1 MEFGCVRK
9 ALRVKLLQHLADTDE
24 YQSLSIDATMRCTLS
39 IIGQTRPRHSNPGA
53 AFAPDDCKRR
63 VLTIRGRTGAV
74 VAMQA
79 MPREDVATY
88 IDVFLNTVPASAC
101 STVHYICT
109 DNPSNLMW
117 ESTRCFGNL
126 TLLILTLLLLFSFNR
141 NVYLAL
147 MSNVNKAL

>member
-9 ALRVKLLQHLADTDE
+9 AQRVSLLQHLADTDE

-39 IIGQTRPRHSNPGA
+39 ITGQTRPRHAHPGA

-79 MPREDVATY
+79 MPREDVPTY
-88 IDVFLNTVPASAC
+88 IDVFIATVPASAC
-101 STVHYICT
+101 STVQFICT

-117 ESTRCFGNL
+117 ESTRCSGNL
-126 TLLILTLLLLFSFNR
+126 TLLILTLLLLFSFTR
-141 NVYLAL
+141 NVYVAL
-147 MSNVNKAL
+147 MSNVIKAL